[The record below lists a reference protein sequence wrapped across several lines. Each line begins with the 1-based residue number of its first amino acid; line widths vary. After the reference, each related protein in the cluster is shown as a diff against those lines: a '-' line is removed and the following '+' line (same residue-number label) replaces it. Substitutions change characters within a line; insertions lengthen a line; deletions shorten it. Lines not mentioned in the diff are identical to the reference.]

1 MSVGANE
8 HEIASVLRHYL
19 QTTMNQENARQIL
32 TQIRKVSKKTSEI
45 SFCGF
50 HSFL

>member
-8 HEIASVLRHYL
+8 HEIASVVEALL

-32 TQIRKVSKKTSEI
+32 TQIRKSK
-45 SFCGF
+45 
-50 HSFL
+50 